1 MKVVDKIQQAIGFT
15 PNEIRVIVFLVLAF
29 AAGGALKV
37 FKVSAHRE
45 PVFDYTSSDS
55 DFAARSRF
63 IAAAETVSASHRTD
77 SVRFR
82 NGLFA
87 HPSKSHGVHVP
98 AHSINLNLALKN
110 DLMKLPGI
118 GEATA
123 GEILQYRHDHGPFGT
138 IDGLLGVKGIGKKKL
153 ERIAPFLTLGK

>member
-1 MKVVDKIQQAIGFT
+1 MKIVDKVHQAIGFT
-15 PNEIRVIVFLVLAF
+15 PNETRIVVFLVLAF
-29 AAGGALKV
+29 VAGGTIKML
-37 FKVSAHRE
+37 KVSAHRE
-45 PVFDYTSSDS
+45 PLFDYTSSDS
-55 DFAARSRF
+55 EFAARSRF
-63 IAAAETVSASHRTD
+63 VASAETVSAFRGTD

-98 AHSINLNLALKN
+98 PHSINLNSAEKN

-123 GEILQYRHDHGPFGT
+123 GEILQFRHDHGPFGT

>member
-1 MKVVDKIQQAIGFT
+1 MKIVDKVHQAIGFT

-29 AAGGALKV
+29 AAGGAIKM
-37 FKVSAHRE
+37 FKVSAHQE
-45 PVFDYTSSDS
+45 PIFDYTSSDS
-55 DFAARSRF
+55 EFAARSKLL
-63 IAAAETVSASHRTD
+63 ASAETDSAFRRTD
-77 SVRFR
+77 TVRSWNRSFV
-82 NGLFA
+82 
-87 HPSKSHGVHVP
+87 HPSKAHGVHLTP
-98 AHSINLNLALKN
+98 HSINLNSASKSEF
-110 DLMKLPGI
+110 MKLPGI